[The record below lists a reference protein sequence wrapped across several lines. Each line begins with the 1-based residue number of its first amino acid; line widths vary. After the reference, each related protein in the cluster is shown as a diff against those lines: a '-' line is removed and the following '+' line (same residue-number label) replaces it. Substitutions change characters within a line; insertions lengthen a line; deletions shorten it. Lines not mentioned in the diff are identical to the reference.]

1 MTNENEL
8 IRRGFVASAIQE
20 HVNDDYDRAQMSR
33 AIAALPA
40 VAASQPSDPVVKAD
54 SGQRVTVKP
63 AKTAKGNNPP
73 ASVWVTLHSLKP
85 DGGET
90 FIFSVT
96 DHPWD
101 DDCDATTTK
110 WADNLEYVLKGTTID
125 TQPDPRDA
133 VIARL
138 VEALTEVRKKAIGL
152 RGDQAYR
159 EFARYA
165 EKKTRTVLAAAKG
178 GAA

>member
-1 MTNENEL
+1 MANENEL
-8 IRRGFVASAIQE
+8 IRRGDAISELSKHAKGTTTLGGQNYQSMTLEVAI
-20 HVNDDYDRAQMSR
+20 D
-33 AIAALPA
+33 AIALIPA

-125 TQPDPRDA
+125 TQPDP
-133 VIARL
+133 
-138 VEALTEVRKKAIGL
+138 
-152 RGDQAYR
+152 QCC
-159 EFARYA
+159 
-165 EKKTRTVLAAAKG
+165 G
-178 GAA
+178 GAVPFMVERQS